1 MIWVLTRLN
10 AIWNRPAGS
19 LLLKSAVAGWSTGS
33 LRDTAMF
40 TGVEL
45 VPLLFYGR
53 KVELMDIVSLSLCIV
68 FMAIGLQFLRGKWL
82 NLLNWLQQFAGGA
95 GSDAQLHRAGMVLS
109 PGLIALGFSMFCWG
123 FFGPG
128 AWRTAGNA
136 IFFLSLLY
144 LLAAL
149 VGVYLTFVRDNNTSA

>member
-1 MIWVLTRLN
+1 
-10 AIWNRPAGS
+10 
-19 LLLKSAVAGWSTGS
+19 
-33 LRDTAMF
+33 
-40 TGVEL
+40 
-45 VPLLFYGR
+45 
-53 KVELMDIVSLSLCIV
+53 MDIVSLSLCIV

-82 NLLNWLQQFAGGA
+82 NLLTWLQQFAGGA
-95 GSDAQLHRAGMVLS
+95 GSAAQLHRAGMVLS

-149 VGVYLTFVRDNNTSA
+149 VGVYLTFVRDNNTHA

>member
-1 MIWVLTRLN
+1 
-10 AIWNRPAGS
+10 
-19 LLLKSAVAGWSTGS
+19 
-33 LRDTAMF
+33 
-40 TGVEL
+40 
-45 VPLLFYGR
+45 
-53 KVELMDIVSLSLCIV
+53 MDIVSLSLCIV

-95 GSDAQLHRAGMVLS
+95 GSAAQLHRAGMVLS

-123 FFGPG
+123 FFSPG

-144 LLAAL
+144 LLTAL
-149 VGVYLTFVRDNNTSA
+149 VGVYLTFVRDNNTHA